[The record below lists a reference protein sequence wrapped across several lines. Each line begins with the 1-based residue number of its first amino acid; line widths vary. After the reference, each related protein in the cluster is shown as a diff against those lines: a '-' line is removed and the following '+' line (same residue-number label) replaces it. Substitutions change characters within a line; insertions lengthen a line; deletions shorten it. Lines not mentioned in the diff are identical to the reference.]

1 MTGVKDHLW
10 LQLCPCNPLK
20 ALHQLLPR
28 LNKLQE
34 GGDRDSSTFVHVE
47 VKSYPQKREGLE
59 VNLNKAN
66 KQLGKCDKL
75 FQNVLAPAAKLTPWK
90 CWPVDF
96 CCIIIV

>member
-34 GGDRDSSTFVHVE
+34 GGGGDRDSSTFVHVE
-47 VKSYPQKREGLE
+47 VKSYPQKGKPDKEGLE

-75 FQNVLAPAAKLTPWK
+75 RMFWLLQPNSLPGNVGL
-90 CWPVDF
+90 
-96 CCIIIV
+96 